1 MKTLFQLENCTRY
14 VVGLNHLWLKPI
26 QAHSQNAKTR
36 RVSTPATGMESE
48 NNHDRR
54 ADQCI
59 LSSNCLYS
67 ISMSASFF
75 TVSSFSGNDIVKH
88 FCVTV
93 SYQRITSLAQERMS
107 SCFLSWFS
115 CISCS
120 FKTLKNFPMK
130 VTFTPSPPSQLVS
143 PPLASMITFFTSSGC
158 KLCFLFPDITHSQET
173 KNHNKRQFHLLVF
186 SDDRMISKETEKQ
199 NEVRNQSRN
208 F

>member
-1 MKTLFQLENCTRY
+1 MKRLFQLENCTRC

-26 QAHSQNAKTR
+26 QVHSQTAKTR
-36 RVSTPATGMESE
+36 RVSTAVTGMESG
-48 NNHDRR
+48 NNHGRR
-54 ADQCI
+54 VDQCI

-130 VTFTPSPPSQLVS
+130 VASPPPPSASPPSPS
-143 PPLASMITFFTSSGC
+143 
-158 KLCFLFPDITHSQET
+158 
-173 KNHNKRQFHLLVF
+173 
-186 SDDRMISKETEKQ
+186 
-199 NEVRNQSRN
+199 
-208 F
+208 